1 MCRITHLF
9 LPHSKSKSLTRPLP
23 PSPIECGLYIAKIH
37 GIKNNFFLG
46 GGGRGKIGELN
57 KGKTD
62 NIELLGVKKVNVS
75 TILLPIVAI
84 KSRIS

>member
-9 LPHSKSKSLTRPLP
+9 LPHSKSKSLT
-23 PSPIECGLYIAKIH
+23 PSPPPPLNVACILLGFMESKTI
-37 GIKNNFFLG
+37 FFLG
-46 GGGRGKIGELN
+46 GGRGQIGEIN
-57 KGKTD
+57 KGKTN

>member
-9 LPHSKSKSLTRPLP
+9 LPHSKSKSLT
-23 PSPIECGLYIAKIH
+23 PSPPPPLNVACISLGFMESKTI
-37 GIKNNFFLG
+37 FFFW
-46 GGGRGKIGELN
+46 GGGRGQIGEIN